1 MKAAAISA
9 QVSNSNGGVADKGSA
24 SGGNSSSIHEGALNR
39 QQQQQQQQHQQ
50 SKGPT
55 PVVAVAPA
63 HPPVIMT
70 KAERQREK
78 ARLEVEQV
86 MVSLGTTRTQLDHF
100 NLLGVVANPR
110 GSQHGTASANSSIS
124 PTSMAAATAAGVGSS
139 HNTVG
144 GSGAQNYADGTSSGE
159 ASSFLFTDT
168 YQSLESTLS
177 SMTGQI
183 EALNHAFEDWSRTYL
198 NDYYYGSSSD
208 AADAVPE
215 SQLQELPPELTQQC
229 MDLSTVQV
237 FLRKSG
243 RLAQTF
249 QQQQQQAA
257 AKQLRLQQQQEQVML
272 ESTSNGDGAAS
283 AQANHTVTR
292 AISASSN
299 NSPNS
304 NRSANS
310 HMDLVGIPDI
320 FFHTDFDLTNPQ
332 TFRELLLTPTSA
344 DGATDGTNATATT
357 SATTSTST
365 NNSNANI
372 NNNNNNNNR
381 SIQAALDEP
390 TNDLFQIPPP
400 EHFTGYLDK
409 IEVALLEQVRDKSED
424 FFQETNR
431 FAQLKEWVSGLLV
444 DVQRIRGLLEGQAR
458 AIESWQ
464 QVPAWDRKRRHL
476 VHMERILEGANDIL
490 RCKQCIGGLL
500 SAKDDLGAVE
510 QIQYARRLLAGTPT
524 QTLAQTTESAEST
537 NNGKDAADDDGP
549 SQQQQQS
556 QEARN
561 ALSDTD
567 APVELGRMQALRTV
581 GEQLNQYESLVVT
594 SLTEEVVE
602 IFLEWNTSA
611 LASMY
616 GGLNGNSVNVGVQQ
630 PASSRVSSQ
639 QEIQRRTMNIIQ
651 SLRLCSALSHMS
663 KFYSTRLHD
672 MVRMTVRTT
681 VGEFASDASSK
692 NPGTSVSVSVT
703 AMSLERFIDC
713 LDMLFEQIL
722 ELLMSAAGVDEFCQK
737 EKLDLR
743 DTNSVGSNGDRPRTG
758 DDNDQAPETNCN
770 MPEDRESVIRCVV
783 ASAAE
788 LSAKSIAEL
797 LRLRKEVHTFV
808 SLDEMRQIW
817 ETCMTFVDEV
827 EKLSGHKCVTLRTML
842 LTQAKAFVER
852 KHDSNMTA
860 LAAALDS
867 ERWTQ
872 CEVS

>member
-9 QVSNSNGGVADKGSA
+9 EGGNSNGGVASNGST
-24 SGGNSSSIHEGALNR
+24 GDGHNSSVQEGALHR
-39 QQQQQQQQHQQ
+39 QQQQ

-55 PVVAVAPA
+55 TIAVAPA

-86 MVSLGTTRTQLDHF
+86 LLSLGNTRTQLDHF

-110 GSQHGTASANSSIS
+110 GSLHGTAGASSATS
-124 PTSMAAATAAGVGSS
+124 PMAAAMAVGVGSS

-144 GSGAQNYADGTSSGE
+144 GSGAQHNADGNPSDE
-159 ASSFLFTDT
+159 ASSFLFTET

-183 EALNHAFEDWSRTYL
+183 EALNHVFEDWSRTYL
-198 NDYYYGSSSD
+198 NDFYYGSNSD
-208 AADAVPE
+208 VADAVPE
-215 SQLQELPPELTQQC
+215 SQLQELPPELTKQC

-243 RLAQTF
+243 RLAQFF

-257 AKQLRLQQQQEQVML
+257 AKQLRLQQQQQHVLL
-272 ESTSNGDGAAS
+272 ESKSSGSGAAG
-283 AQANHTVTR
+283 AQDTRTVRR
-292 AISASSN
+292 ATSTSSN
-299 NSPNS
+299 H
-304 NRSANS
+304 NS
-310 HMDLVGIPDI
+310 HMSDCDINNSQMDLVGIPDI
-320 FFHTDFDLTNPQ
+320 FFQTEFDLTNPQ
-332 TFRELLLTPTSA
+332 TFQELLLTTASA
-344 DGATDGTNATATT
+344 DGAIEGTNAAVSPSATVNTIT
-357 SATTSTST
+357 SA
-365 NNSNANI
+365 NI
-372 NNNNNNNNR
+372 YNNNNNNNR
-381 SIQAALDEP
+381 SLQESLEEP
-390 TNDLFQIPPP
+390 THDLFQIPPP
-400 EHFTGYLDK
+400 DHFTGYLDK
-409 IEVALLEQVRDKSED
+409 IEVALLEQVRDKSEA

-431 FAQLKEWVSGLLV
+431 FALLKEWVSGLLV

-476 VHMERILEGANDIL
+476 LHMERILEGANEIL

-510 QIQYARRLLAGTPT
+510 QIQYARRLLAGTANE
-524 QTLAQTTESAEST
+524 TLAILTEPAELM
-537 NNGKDAADDDGP
+537 NNGKDFSDQADDGA
-549 SQQQQQS
+549 SQQPQQQP
-556 QEARN
+556 QESHS
-561 ALSDTD
+561 ALSDME
-567 APVELGRMQALRTV
+567 APIELGRMQALRTV

-611 LASMY
+611 LATMY
-616 GGLNGNSVNVGVQQ
+616 GGFSGNSENVGVQQ
-630 PASSRVSSQ
+630 PTSSRVSSQ

-651 SLRLCSALSHMS
+651 SLRMCKALSHMS

-692 NPGTSVSVSVT
+692 NAGTSVSVSVT

-722 ELLMSAAGVDEFCQK
+722 ELLTSAAGVDEFCKK
-737 EKLDLR
+737 ERLDLR
-743 DTNSVGSNGDRPRTG
+743 DTSSASNNGDRPGTVDG
-758 DDNDQAPETNCN
+758 SDQAPERNRNT
-770 MPEDRESVIRCVV
+770 PEDRESVIQGVV

-788 LSAKSIAEL
+788 LSARSIAEL

-808 SLDEMRQIW
+808 SLDEMRRIW
-817 ETCMTFVDEV
+817 ETCMKFVDEA
-827 EKLSGHKCVTLRTML
+827 EKLSGHKCVTIRTML

-852 KHDSNMTA
+852 KHDSNMIA